1 MKRYGPPIP
10 FFFYQSKLFHYQF
23 LGPQCPMIYPASTP
37 VYRHAERYSVV
48 GGSPMGVRPSALNN
62 MVNVGRW
69 SLIEL
74 SQALGLIDV
83 IR

>member
-1 MKRYGPPIP
+1 
-10 FFFYQSKLFHYQF
+10 
-23 LGPQCPMIYPASTP
+23 MIYPASTP